1 MIIESLLAANAAFKL
16 IKETLDNGGEVMS
29 AGKAIG
35 DWMGAS
41 REISKHP
48 ASKSATF
55 GSAFEGF
62 QAQEEIRIQ
71 REQLEFMIKK
81 TRLNAWRD
89 FVAYEVEYYREQREA
104 EKLARRKE
112 YKRAKALQ
120 ENLTLLAKVFGTL
133 FIIMGA
139 LVGVAIYLRP

>member
-1 MIIESLLAANAAFKL
+1 MLAELAIANAAFGV
-16 IKETLDNGGEVMS
+16 IKQGLQNGGELLD

-35 DWMGAS
+35 EWMGAS
-41 REISKHP
+41 RKISKLP

-71 REQLEFMIKK
+71 RAELEFMIKK
-81 TRLNAWRD
+81 TRIHAWRD
-89 FVAYEVEYYREQREA
+89 FQAYEIEYYREQRDA
-104 EKLARRKE
+104 EKLALRK
-112 YKRAKALQ
+112 KHQRAKARQ